1 MNMHDKTALPLG
13 VTRSDAQ
20 ASGRLIVATLL
31 RQTLGFRDCPHQAI
45 EDLVSRGHVITLGKG
60 ETVVRRGEPFDKLC
74 FVIEGALEVSVSNIN
89 GRRFL
94 LAYLQPADVAGM
106 MSLWDQLPHPSDL
119 TAREAGTRVL
129 IVQGDDW
136 RTQRLHHPSLGQALE
151 MQMAYRSRLL
161 QERVIV
167 ESSMSLEMR
176 LARQLHLLSA
186 LSGRYQSVGGNVTLR
201 LSQADIGDLL
211 GVGRP
216 RVNLAVQQ
224 LRKEGLIEMG
234 YATVSIV
241 DPAGLA
247 QRAGL

>member
-1 MNMHDKTALPLG
+1 MHDKTVLPLG

-20 ASGRLIVATLL
+20 TSGRLIVTTLL
-31 RQTLGFRDCPHQAI
+31 RQALGFRDCPVQAI
-45 EDLVSRGHVITLGKG
+45 EDLVSRGHAITLGKG
-60 ETVVRRGEPFDKLC
+60 EAVVRRGELFDKLC
-74 FVIEGALEVSVSNIN
+74 FVIEGTLEVSVSHVN
-89 GRRFL
+89 GRRSL

-119 TAREAGTRVL
+119 IAREAGTRVL

-136 RTQRLHHPSLGQALE
+136 RIQRLRHPLLGQALE
-151 MQMAYRSRLL
+151 TQMAYRSRLL

-167 ESSMSLEMR
+167 DSSMSLEMR
-176 LARQLHLLSA
+176 LARLLHLLSA
-186 LSGRYQSVGGNVTLR
+186 LSGSSQSSSGNVTLR

-224 LRKEGLIEMG
+224 LKKDGLIEMG
-234 YATVSIV
+234 YASVSIA
-241 DPAGLA
+241 DPNGLA
-247 QRAGL
+247 QLAGL